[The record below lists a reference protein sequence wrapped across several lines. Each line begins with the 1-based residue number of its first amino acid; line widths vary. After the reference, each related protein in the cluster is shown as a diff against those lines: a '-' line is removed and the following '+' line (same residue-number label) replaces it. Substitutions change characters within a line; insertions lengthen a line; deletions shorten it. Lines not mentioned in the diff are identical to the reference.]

1 MILANILRECS
12 CEFEL
17 VPHPGC
23 AVDRNSTCSQAEV
36 MNVGSEKLRHTLH
49 CYWSPVGSR
58 TLTRRKVTRLPH
70 IGQYVPKCSMVSIAR
85 LPPLDLSPH
94 MVYLQQQWWVTGQ
107 ALTFKDNEEDS
118 NVLRSGDVTIPPK
131 DGRTKKV
138 FSISATIRDFGNIQ
152 PMN

>member
-1 MILANILRECS
+1 MDEQIAAFSPDLNNNAEESHEGCIWYLSLKNWHVLLRISRSKWNLGVWPEEIMALQKWRTVGQVHIAQGPPPHPLHTHSISEMILANILRECS

-58 TLTRRKVTRLPH
+58 TLTRR
-70 IGQYVPKCSMVSIAR
+70 
-85 LPPLDLSPH
+85 
-94 MVYLQQQWWVTGQ
+94 
-107 ALTFKDNEEDS
+107 
-118 NVLRSGDVTIPPK
+118 
-131 DGRTKKV
+131 
-138 FSISATIRDFGNIQ
+138 
-152 PMN
+152 